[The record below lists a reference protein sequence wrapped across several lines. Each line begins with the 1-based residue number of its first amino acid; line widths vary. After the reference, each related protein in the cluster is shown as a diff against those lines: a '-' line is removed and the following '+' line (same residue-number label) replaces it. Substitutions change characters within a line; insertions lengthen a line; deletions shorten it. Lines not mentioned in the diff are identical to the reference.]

1 MIINTNLTI
10 SIKLYVNKLHV
21 CKEKL
26 HYSGELLNMEVKY
39 RTKSGKIRV
48 GLLSTEIVD
57 INNEKYISGVMMYY
71 KINNLQ

>member
-1 MIINTNLTI
+1 
-10 SIKLYVNKLHV
+10 
-21 CKEKL
+21 
-26 HYSGELLNMEVKY
+26 MEVKY